1 MSWTLVS
8 YLYDGTY
15 AGFLTCVFDSFR
27 HREEPADF
35 TPFSEAAASFYPQRA
50 VETHQ
55 EKARRVYRSLDQFG
69 REGKRWAVRGF
80 LTCLEER
87 ELWLW
92 RFYQLGFEE
101 KGAVSRDLTHPVVDT
116 VRKAVRH
123 LEEEAHLL
131 TGFVRFSELDGVL
144 AGEISPKN
152 RVLPLLRA
160 LPPGAVSALR
170 QDPPGGPHSRAG
182 PVVHPPH
189 GGVSDGPGRG
199 GGAPVPAHVAEILRH
214 HRHPGAGEP
223 PVPHDPHAQ
232 AVLGQ
237 HDGVS
242 AGGAGDRSQSGPRPL
257 SPSVSRSFY
266 STHTKFYPRCHNSGG
281 KIVS

>member
-1 MSWTLVS
+1 MFWTQVS

-35 TPFSEAAASFYPQRA
+35 TPFDQAAASFYPQRA
-50 VETHQ
+50 VETHR

-101 KGAVSRDLTHPVVDT
+101 KSAVSRDLTHPVVDT

-144 AGEISPKN
+144 VGEISPKN
-152 RVLPLLRA
+152 RVLPLLRPHFCTRYNREAFVLYDRTHKEA
-160 LPPGAVSALR
+160 LFYRPGQWAIIPLAEFRLN
-170 QDPPGGPHSRAG
+170 
-182 PVVHPPH
+182 
-189 GGVSDGPGRG
+189 GPGQEELDYRRLWRRFYNTIAIEG
-199 GGAPVPAHVAEILRH
+199 RYNPKCRMTHMPKRYWHTMTEFQTEQEGL
-214 HRHPGAGEP
+214 
-223 PVPHDPHAQ
+223 
-232 AVLGQ
+232 
-237 HDGVS
+237 
-242 AGGAGDRSQSGPRPL
+242 
-257 SPSVSRSFY
+257 PS
-266 STHTKFYPRCHNSGG
+266 
-281 KIVS
+281 

>member
-1 MSWTLVS
+1 MPWTQVS

-50 VETHQ
+50 VETHR

-131 TGFVRFSELDGVL
+131 TGFVRFSELEGVL
-144 AGEISPKN
+144 VGEISPKN
-152 RVLPLLRA
+152 RVLPLLRPHFCGRYPQEQFLLYDKTHREA
-160 LPPGAVSALR
+160 LIHVPGRWSILPMEEF
-170 QDPPGGPHSRAG
+170 QMGRAG
-182 PVVHPPH
+182 TEELQYRRMWRTFY
-189 GGVSDGPGRG
+189 DTIAIQGR
-199 GGAPVPAHVAEILRH
+199 EN
-214 HRHPGAGEP
+214 
-223 PVPHDPHAQ
+223 
-232 AVLGQ
+232 
-237 HDGVS
+237 
-242 AGGAGDRSQSGPRPL
+242 
-257 SPSVSRSFY
+257 
-266 STHTKFYPRCHNSGG
+266 PRCRMTHMPKRYWDNMTEFQREEPETDSRE
-281 KIVS
+281 IFLP

>member
-1 MSWTLVS
+1 MPWTQVS

-50 VETHQ
+50 VETHR

-144 AGEISPKN
+144 AGRSPPKTGCFPFCAPTSAGATP
-152 RVLPLLRA
+152 RSSFCSTTRPTGRPSFMCRA
-160 LPPGAVSALR
+160 
-170 QDPPGGPHSRAG
+170 AG
-182 PVVHPPH
+182 PSSPWR
-189 GGVSDGPGRG
+189 SSRWAGPGRRNSST
-199 GGAPVPAHVAEILRH
+199 GACGENFTTPSPLRDG
-214 HRHPGAGEP
+214 RIPGA
-223 PVPHDPHAQ
+223 A
-232 AVLGQ
+232 
-237 HDGVS
+237 
-242 AGGAGDRSQSGPRPL
+242 
-257 SPSVSRSFY
+257 
-266 STHTKFYPRCHNSGG
+266 
-281 KIVS
+281 

>member
-1 MSWTLVS
+1 MPWTQVS

-50 VETHQ
+50 VETHR

-144 AGEISPKN
+144 VGEISPKN
-152 RVLPLLRA
+152 RVLPLLRPHFCGRYPQEQFLLYDKTHREA
-160 LPPGAVSALR
+160 LIHV
-170 QDPPGGPHSRAG
+170 
-182 PVVHPPH
+182 
-189 GGVSDGPGRG
+189 PGRWSILPMEEFQMG
-199 GGAPVPAHVAEILRH
+199 RDRGAPVPAHVAKILRR
-214 HRHPGAGEP
+214 HRH
-223 PVPHDPHAQ
+223 
-232 AVLGQ
+232 
-237 HDGVS
+237 
-242 AGGAGDRSQSGPRPL
+242 
-257 SPSVSRSFY
+257 
-266 STHTKFYPRCHNSGG
+266 
-281 KIVS
+281 

>member
-1 MSWTLVS
+1 MPWTQVS

-50 VETHQ
+50 VETHR

-92 RFYQLGFEE
+92 RFYQLGFQE
-101 KGAVSRDLTHPVVDT
+101 KSAVSRDLTHPVVDT

-152 RVLPLLRA
+152 RVLPLLRPHFCGRYPQEQFLLYDKTHQEA
-160 LPPGAVSALR
+160 LIHVPGRWSILPMEEF
-170 QDPPGGPHSRAG
+170 QMGRAG
-182 PVVHPPH
+182 AEELQYRRMWRKFY
-189 GGVSDGPGRG
+189 DTIAIEGREN
-199 GGAPVPAHVAEILRH
+199 PRCRMTHMPKRYWDNMTEFQRE
-214 HRHPGAGEP
+214 EP
-223 PVPHDPHAQ
+223 ET
-232 AVLGQ
+232 
-237 HDGVS
+237 
-242 AGGAGDRSQSGPRPL
+242 GPRAIPF
-257 SPSVSRSFY
+257 P
-266 STHTKFYPRCHNSGG
+266 
-281 KIVS
+281 